1 MKPMEQKYI
10 SYVGPS
16 MNPLLM
22 GGDGLHIVPYKGR
35 PIRPGDVIVF
45 IRPGGETKVVHRVVS
60 VDSRG
65 IKTRGDNPSNHVDP
79 WVLAPDNILGRVVY
93 IQRKNRRRRIFGGF
107 MGRILAF
114 SFRCLHLFDA
124 VISFLLHPIYHR
136 LSRSAW
142 VRNRLHGLL
151 KPRVFSF
158 RRPEGMELQLVVRNR
173 VIGRRFR
180 GKGRWDIR
188 RPFRIFVDEE
198 LLPRHLSD
206 KVTREGCGQRVLP
219 PSKNSV

>member
-1 MKPMEQKYI
+1 MEQKYV

-79 WVLAPDNILGRVVY
+79 
-93 IQRKNRRRRIFGGF
+93 
-107 MGRILAF
+107 
-114 SFRCLHLFDA
+114 
-124 VISFLLHPIYHR
+124 
-136 LSRSAW
+136 
-142 VRNRLHGLL
+142 
-151 KPRVFSF
+151 
-158 RRPEGMELQLVVRNR
+158 
-173 VIGRRFR
+173 
-180 GKGRWDIR
+180 
-188 RPFRIFVDEE
+188 
-198 LLPRHLSD
+198 
-206 KVTREGCGQRVLP
+206 
-219 PSKNSV
+219 